1 MKTTSKF
8 FTLLFILVLT
18 LTQAL
23 AQTNYK
29 TVTKTSNGGKFTY
42 QTVEGDPTQTRFY
55 TLKNGLTVIL
65 HENRTEPRIMALITT
80 KAGGKN
86 DPAQNTG
93 LAHYLE
99 HLLFKGTD
107 ELGTADYNTELTY
120 LQQIEDL
127 YEVYNKTTDEADR
140 TTIYHKIDSIS
151 GLAAKYAIPNEY
163 DKAMAEIGSNMTN
176 AFTSFEMTAY
186 MENFPSNNLEKY
198 LMVQD
203 ERFEDPVFR
212 LFHTE
217 LETVYEEKNISLD
230 DGGSKV
236 FDAIFAGLFKNHP
249 YGTQTILGTVDHLKN
264 PSIQTIRNFFKQY
277 YVPNNMAV
285 ILSGDLDYETAVS
298 MVDHYFGDWKPAQIP
313 EFTFKPENEIL
324 TQEEFHVT
332 SPDEESVAIGFRMPD
347 KNHPDVLV
355 AELTSALLYNGKTGL
370 IDKNLV
376 QAQMVLDAYGFEY
389 LLKDYGLMYFGG
401 SPLEGQSLSDVK
413 KLILE
418 QINLLKSGNFDD
430 DLILATVNNLKVNTV
445 YEQDNAVNM
454 AFTLNDLFSTDTRW
468 QDYLLRADKMS
479 LLSKKEVV
487 EFANK
492 WFKANYIAVYK
503 ETGSDNTIQKIQKPQ
518 ITPIEINRSSV
529 SDFLNKIKDTPS
541 KPLQPVFLDYQKDI
555 QFGSRH
561 RDVPIWLVPN
571 KMNQLFT
578 FSYVF
583 DMGSYHDQKLPIALE
598 YLNYIGSEHKSL
610 EQINKEL
617 YKLAVNYKIYATTEQ
632 VYISLSGLEE
642 HFEKALAIIDDLIRN
657 PKPDQEALNKLVESM
672 IKERMDNTLNKDI
685 IFRSALSN
693 YADYGPI
700 NPFNQVISNEDL
712 RKIQASELTQLVKSL
727 FTYKHKVFYFGPRS
741 MEDLSQYLRKT
752 YGLKSRLNGY
762 PQPRQFTK
770 ISPEENTVYFVDYDM
785 VQTEIGFQR
794 WDEPFD
800 PGRMPIISA
809 FNEYYGGGMSS
820 IVFQEIREAKALAY
834 STYGFY
840 SNPAKK
846 EDPYKAGF
854 YVGTQSDK
862 LTEAFDAM
870 ITLMEN
876 MPEAEEN
883 WNVCKQLIQQN
894 IEANR
899 ITKNSILYNY
909 QSALRLGFNHDYR
922 KDIYEQTEG
931 ISLMD
936 IKKFHQE
943 HMANKKWNIRVIG
956 SKAKL
961 DFEALSNYGKVV
973 ELSLEDVFGYKIEK

>member
-1 MKTTSKF
+1 MKKF
-8 FTLLFILVLT
+8 SIHLTYLFIALFS
-18 LTQAL
+18 LTQVL
-23 AQTNYK
+23 AQTAFK
-29 TVTKTSNGGKFTY
+29 TVSKTSPDGKYTY
-42 QTVEGDPTQTRFY
+42 LTVEGDPTQTRFY

-86 DPAQNTG
+86 DPASNTG

-107 ELGTADYNTELTY
+107 QLGTADFEKEKGY
-120 LQQIEDL
+120 LQQIEEL
-127 YEVYNKTTDEADR
+127 YEVYNKTTEESVR
-140 TTIYHKIDSIS
+140 KTIYQKIDSLS
-151 GLAAKYAIPNEY
+151 GIAAKYAIPNEY

-176 AFTSFEMTAY
+176 AFTSFENTSY

-203 ERFEDPVFR
+203 DRFENPVFR

-236 FDAIFAGLFKNHP
+236 FDAMFAGLFKKHP

-264 PSIQTIRNFFKQY
+264 PSIQTIRKFYKQY

-285 ILSGDLDYETAVS
+285 ILSGDLDHEEAIS
-298 MVDHYFGDWKPAQIP
+298 MVDRYFGDWAPGTVMPFQFEP
-313 EFTFKPENEIL
+313 ESENLTPLEI
-324 TQEEFHVT
+324 HVV
-332 SPDEESVAIGFRMPD
+332 SPDEENVAIGFRMPD
-347 KNHPDVLV
+347 TNHPDALI

-376 QAQMVLDAYGFEY
+376 QAQLVLDAYGFDY

-401 SPLEGQSLSDVK
+401 SPLEDQSLEEVK
-413 KLILE
+413 NLILS
-418 QINLLKSGNFDD
+418 QINLLRSGDFDD

-445 YEQDNAVNM
+445 YEQDDAVNM
-454 AFTLNDLFSTDTRW
+454 AFTLNDLFATGTSW
-468 QDYLLRADKMS
+468 QNYLERADRMSKLTKMD
-479 LLSKKEVV
+479 VV
-487 EFANK
+487 SFAND
-492 WFKANYIAVYK
+492 WFKDNYVAVYK
-503 ETGSDNTIQKIQKPQ
+503 ETGSDTTIQKIQKPQ
-518 ITPIEINRSSV
+518 ITPVEINRSSV
-529 SDFLNKIKDTPS
+529 SGFLQKIKETPA
-541 KPLQPVFLDYQKDI
+541 KPIQPVFLDFQKDI

-561 RDVPIWLVPN
+561 RDVPVWLVPN
-571 KMNQLFT
+571 KKNQLFS

-583 DMGSYHDQKLPIALE
+583 DMGSYNDQKLPLALE
-598 YLNYIGSEHKSL
+598 YLQYIGSESRTL

-617 YKLAVNYKIYATTEQ
+617 YKLAVNYNAYAGAEQ
-632 VYISLSGLEE
+632 LYISLWGLEE
-642 HFEKALAIIDDLIRN
+642 NFEKAMAIVDDLIRN
-657 PKPDQEALNKLVESM
+657 AKPDQDALDKLVEAR
-672 IKERMDNTLNKDI
+672 IKERMDNTLNKDV
-685 IFRSALSN
+685 IFRSALNN
-693 YADYGPI
+693 YADYGPV

-712 RKIQASELTQLVKSL
+712 RKIQASELTQIVKSL
-727 FTYKHKVFYFGPRS
+727 FTYKHKILYYGPRS
-741 MEDLSQYLRKT
+741 LEDLSQYLRKT

-762 PQPRQFTK
+762 PQPRKYPK
-770 ISPEENTVYFVDYDM
+770 ISPSENTVYFVDYDM

-794 WDEPFD
+794 WDEPYD
-800 PGRMPIISA
+800 PRRMPVVAA

-870 ITLMEN
+870 IALIED
-876 MPEAEEN
+876 MPEAEQN
-883 WNVCKQLIQQN
+883 WNVCKQLIRQN

-899 ITKNSILYNY
+899 ITKEKILYNY
-909 QSALRLGFNHDYR
+909 QAALKLGFIHDYR
-922 KDIYEQTEG
+922 KDVYEQIDLINLT
-931 ISLMD
+931 D
-936 IKKFHQE
+936 IKNFHQE
-943 HMANKKWNIRVIG
+943 HMAGKKWNIRVIG
-956 SKAKL
+956 SKSKL
-961 DFEALSNYGKVV
+961 DFEALSRYGKVI
-973 ELSLEDVFGYKIEK
+973 ELSLEDVFGYKIDK